1 MKSQLVYIFLVL
13 LISFSCATDKKSRVA
28 EGGKMYGGEFNFMS
42 QENVSNLFPVSSD
55 DAYSQRVYIQIFETL
70 LRLDYKTMEVVPG
83 IASDYKVS
91 KDGKKYT
98 FKIRKGLKFHS
109 NDCFKNK
116 TRELTANDVKF
127 SLDFSCSSHPLN
139 ESVYILT
146 NRIKGG
152 NEFFEKKYDF
162 NDSKGVTGIKVI
174 DNYTLTIEL
183 KEPFSGFDKVLTH
196 SNLSI
201 FPIEALIKY
210 GKNIKWHPVGT
221 GPFQLTKIN
230 SSGIHLSRNPMYWRK
245 DEFGN
250 QLPFLD
256 GIHVSYIKE
265 KRSELLAFRNRKI
278 DMVLKI
284 PVDEVENILG
294 SLEDAQAGK
303 NVKHRVLSKASL
315 NIQYIAFDCA
325 SDEFKNPAV
334 RKAFNNAIDRNEIID
349 NYLAGEGWA
358 TLHGFVPALPNFQS
372 NKVDGHQLNIKKA
385 QQLMRRA
392 GYSKKK
398 PFPALTFYVNG
409 TNGSEIHRMCQG
421 ISDQLYKNLGVKL
434 TIKLCSLE
442 ERKAAIA
449 NGKAKIWRTGWIAD
463 YPAVEDFLSL
473 FYAGSTLKTNKTLN
487 DFKFENAKFDELYE
501 RALVEKNEDIRSKLF
516 IECDQIIIDEAAV
529 MPILTNDFMVM
540 INARVRDFQINAMEN
555 LDLTNVFIKEPRY

>member
-1 MKSQLVYIFLVL
+1 MKSQLIYFLFVIF
-13 LISFSCATDKKSRVA
+13 IFFSCSSKSKNKIG

-42 QENVSNLFPVSSD
+42 QEVVTNLFPVSSD
-55 DAYSQRVYIQIFETL
+55 DAYSQRVYIQLFETL
-70 LRLDYKTMEVVPG
+70 LRLDYKTMEVIPG
-83 IASDYKVS
+83 IAANYKIS

-98 FKIRKGLKFHS
+98 FSIRKGLKFHS
-109 NDCFKNK
+109 DDCFNGKP
-116 TRELTANDVKF
+116 RELTAVDVKF

-152 NEFFEKKYDF
+152 NEFFEKRYDF
-162 NDSKGVTGIKVI
+162 NDKKGVSGIKVI

-183 KEPFSGFDKVLTH
+183 NEPFSGFDKVLTH

-201 FPIEALIKY
+201 FPKEALLKY
-210 GKNIKWHPVGT
+210 GANIKWHPVGT
-221 GPFQLTKIN
+221 GPFQLTSI
-230 SSGIHLSRNPMYWRK
+230 STSGIHLSRNPSYWRK

-256 GIHVSYIKE
+256 GIRVSYIKE
-265 KRSELLAFRNRKI
+265 KRSELFAFRNKKI

-284 PVDEVENILG
+284 PVDDVENILG
-294 SLEDAQAGK
+294 TLEDAQAGK

-325 SDEFKNPAV
+325 SDEFKNPNV
-334 RKAFNNAIDRNEIID
+334 RKAFNCAIDRNEIIN

-358 TLHGFVPALPNFQS
+358 TNHGFVPTLPNFSS
-372 NKVDGHQLNIKKA
+372 NKVKGHEFNATKA
-385 QQLMRRA
+385 QQLMKNA
-392 GYSKKK
+392 GYSKKN
-398 PFPALTFYVNG
+398 PFPTLTFYVNG
-409 TNGSEIHRMCQG
+409 TKGSETHRMCQG
-421 ISDQLYKNLGVKL
+421 IADQLYKNLGVRL
-434 TIKLCSLE
+434 AIRLCTLE

-449 NGKAKIWRTGWIAD
+449 SGKAKIWRTGWIAD

-473 FYAGSTLKTNKTLN
+473 FYAGSNLKTNNELN
-487 DFKFENAKFDELYE
+487 DFKFNNSQFDELYE
-501 RALVEKNEDIRSKLF
+501 HALVEKNDKIRAKLF
-516 IECDQIIIDEAAV
+516 VKCDQLIIDEAAV

-540 INARVRDFQINAMEN
+540 INARVRDFQINSMEN